1 MRNEKIKIRQ
11 FRKKDRDALIRI
23 LDDIFNKEDSR
34 AAKKD
39 IIFEAE
45 LKKDRI
51 GDDWTYWVAESG
63 GRFVGFVGIV
73 DSKAGSP
80 WIAWLGV
87 KKSHQGKGI
96 GKKLL
101 EYVIM
106 EVKKRKAKQLFVE
119 GGTLPMFKKANN
131 LYRKYGFR
139 DKFKIKDYW
148 CRGDHLIVMCKKL

>member
-1 MRNEKIKIRQ
+1 MDKIKIRQ
-11 FRKKDRDALIRI
+11 FTKKDKDALIKI

-39 IIFEAE
+39 IIFESE

-51 GDDWTYWVAESG
+51 RDDWVYWVAESG
-63 GRFVGFVGIV
+63 RNLVGLVGIV

-87 KKSHQGKGI
+87 KKSHQGKGV

-101 EYVIM
+101 EHAIA
-106 EVKKRKAKQLFVE
+106 EAKKRKAKQLLVE
-119 GGTLPMFKKANN
+119 GGTLPMFKKANS
-131 LYRKYGFR
+131 LYRKYGFK

-148 CRGDHLIVMCKKL
+148 CKGDHLIVMCKKL

>member
-1 MRNEKIKIRQ
+1 MNKIKIRQ
-11 FRKKDRDALIRI
+11 FRKKDSGALIGI

-34 AAKKD
+34 SAKKD
-39 IIFEAE
+39 IIFETE
-45 LKKDRI
+45 LKKNHIR
-51 GDDWTYWVAESG
+51 DDWTYWVAEMDKKII
-63 GRFVGFVGIV
+63 GFIGII

-87 KKSHQGKGI
+87 KKSHQRKGY

-101 EYVIM
+101 EHVIA
-106 EVKKRKAKQLFVE
+106 EAKKRGAKRLLVE

-131 LYRKYGFR
+131 LYRKYGFE

-148 CRGDHLIVMCKKL
+148 CKGDHLIVMCKKL